1 MAHGVAIGAE
11 GDEVVGA
18 VAPTLAAGDVVVD
31 LEEPRGIA
39 EGAAVTVASV
49 DAAPSG
55 GRDVCI
61 HGLYS
66 FRCSAFP
73 AGTSLPRPRQGWPLA
88 AIYEALDGG
97 AIMRGAGGKAVRT

>member
-55 GRDVCI
+55 GRDVCV
-61 HGLYS
+61 HGL
-66 FRCSAFP
+66 
-73 AGTSLPRPRQGWPLA
+73 
-88 AIYEALDGG
+88 
-97 AIMRGAGGKAVRT
+97 

>member
-18 VAPTLAAGDVVVD
+18 VAPTLTAGDVVVD

-61 HGLYS
+61 HGFVLLSLLS
-66 FRCSAFP
+66 FS
-73 AGTSLPRPRQGWPLA
+73 GWHLVA
-88 AIYEALDGG
+88 AALSRVAACGHL
-97 AIMRGAGGKAVRT
+97 RSP